1 MIAWAWVTLEL
12 VNGVGHTVW
21 SMMQNGYT
29 PGLITSL
36 LLLPL
41 AVLLARLL
49 SVERAADS

>member
-1 MIAWAWVTLEL
+1 MIAWAWVVLEL
-12 VNGVGHTVW
+12 GNGMIHPVW
-21 SMMQNGYT
+21 SMVQTGYT

-49 SVERAADS
+49 SAERAAAT